1 MPLRETGDTL
11 ISTQTMSCTCMELAL
26 QGERL
31 CKAGDC
37 RAGVQFFEAAVQAGT
52 DDLKTLGAIYS
63 QLGNAYFYLQDYAK
77 ALEYHKHDLNL
88 ARTCQDRMG
97 EAKASGNLG
106 NTLKVIGK
114 YDEAIVCCMRHL
126 EISRELNDKVGEA
139 RALYNLGNVWHTKG
153 KQMGRTGNQ
162 DPGEFPPQVK
172 ECLQKAAQFY
182 QENLSLVKEL
192 GDKSAQGRACGNLG
206 NTHYLLG
213 NFGQAIQF
221 HDERLAIA
229 KEFGDKAAERR
240 AFTNL
245 GNAHIFLGE
254 FEIAAEHYK
263 KSLSIAKSLQDRALE
278 AQACYSL
285 GNTYTLLRDYPL
297 AIEYH
302 MRHLLIAQELRDRV
316 GESRAYWSLGNAHSA
331 LGNHESA
338 LDFANK
344 HLEISKEIGD
354 ETGQLTAQM
363 NLTDFRSMLGM
374 MPMSVVSDTSCRS
387 EMDTADV
394 ALKRPERAR
403 RFSMENMEIMK
414 LTPDKKERGDGGARP
429 KQKVQKSGQY
439 SHRHGPLRP
448 PLRQQGPEGRDEPSS
463 SQQHACCMTES
474 SRQGLRI
481 SEIDMRLQLGHL
493 QSESCL
499 FSVSR
504 FFRRATQL
512 SGKSRHRK
520 KRKSNGMMEDLDDD
534 GFFDQ
539 LSRCQSRRIDDQ
551 RCSFRLLESG
561 ATTPT
566 ATTPSHSRSAE
577 DSSRELAALVASPA
591 REELMD
597 MVAGL
602 QGSRMNDQR
611 ASLPTFPGLNSGDVI
626 NQLLTHSSERDVP
639 DDSFFEMLMRCQASR
654 LEDQR
659 SELPLELPHPT
670 VPDEDF
676 FSLIMK
682 VQSSRLDEQR
692 SHLPPSKST
701 PSTPAGKKKKKGT

>member
-1 MPLRETGDTL
+1 
-11 ISTQTMSCTCMELAL
+11 MELAL

-88 ARTCQDRMG
+88 ARTCRDPVG

-114 YDEAIVCCMRHL
+114 FDEAIVCCMRHL
-126 EISRELNDKVGEA
+126 EISRELSDRLGEG
-139 RALYNLGNVWHTKG
+139 RALYNLGNVWHAKG

-182 QENLSLVKEL
+182 EENLSVVKEL
-192 GDKSAQGRACGNLG
+192 GDRSAQGRACGNLG

-213 NFGQAIQF
+213 NFGQAINY
-221 HDERLAIA
+221 HEERLSIA

-254 FEIAAEHYK
+254 FEVATEHYK
-263 KSLSIAKSLQDRALE
+263 KSLAIAKSLQDRALE

-285 GNTYTLLRDYPL
+285 GNTYTLLRDYPM

-302 MRHLLIAQELRDRV
+302 MRHLRIAQELSDRV
-316 GESRAYWSLGNAHSA
+316 GEGRAYWSLGNAHSA
-331 LGNHESA
+331 LGNHENA
-338 LDFANK
+338 LDFASK
-344 HLEISKEIGD
+344 HLQISKEIGD
-354 ETGQLTAQM
+354 ETGQMTAQM
-363 NLTDFRSMLGM
+363 NLSDLKSMLGINAIGDQPARDKIDM
-374 MPMSVVSDTSCRS
+374 
-387 EMDTADV
+387 ADI

-403 RFSMENMEIMK
+403 RFSMENMEVMK
-414 LTPDKKERGDGGARP
+414 LTPDKKEKLRVEGGARP
-429 KQKVQKSGQY
+429 KQKVQKSASIATDMDHAAHPGQT
-439 SHRHGPLRP
+439 PLTANKDKKNG
-448 PLRQQGPEGRDEPSS
+448 LSEEMDEDSFFD
-463 SQQHACCMTES
+463 
-474 SRQGLRI
+474 L
-481 SEIDMRLQLGHL
+481 L
-493 QSESCL
+493 
-499 FSVSR
+499 SR
-504 FFRRATQL
+504 F
-512 SGKSRHRK
+512 
-520 KRKSNGMMEDLDDD
+520 
-534 GFFDQ
+534 
-539 LSRCQSRRIDDQ
+539 QSRRIDDQ
-551 RCSFRLLESG
+551 RCSSRLLENG
-561 ATTPT
+561 PHRTTRN
-566 ATTPSHSRSAE
+566 AASA
-577 DSSRELAALVASPA
+577 DPPKDLASLVAPPGT
-591 REELMD
+591 EELMD
-597 MVAGL
+597 MVAGV
-602 QGSRMNDQR
+602 QASRMNDQR
-611 ASLPTFPGLNSGDVI
+611 ASLPTFPGLNSGAVI
-626 NQLLTHSSERDVP
+626 NQLLTNRQDNQVP
-639 DDSFFEMLMRCQASR
+639 DDSFFEMLMRCQATR

-659 SELPLELPHPT
+659 FELPKELPHPT

-692 SHLPPSKST
+692 SQLPKTKGALST
-701 PSTPAGKKKKKGT
+701 PGKKKKKGT

>member
-1 MPLRETGDTL
+1 
-11 ISTQTMSCTCMELAL
+11 MSCTCMDLAL

-63 QLGNAYFYLQDYAK
+63 QLGNAYFYLQDYDK

-88 ARTCQDRMG
+88 ARACRDRIG

-114 YDEAIVCCMRHL
+114 FDEAIICCMRHL
-126 EISRELNDKVGEA
+126 EISRELKDRLGEA
-139 RALYNLGNVWHTKG
+139 RALYNLGNVWHAKG
-153 KQMGRTGNQ
+153 KHMGRTGNQ

-172 ECLQKAAQFY
+172 ECLQQAAQFY
-182 QENLSLVKEL
+182 EENLALVKEL
-192 GDKSAQGRACGNLG
+192 GDRSAQGRACGNLG

-213 NFGQAIQF
+213 NFRQAIGY
-221 HDERLAIA
+221 HEERLSIA

-240 AFTNL
+240 AYTNL

-263 KSLSIAKSLQDRALE
+263 KSLAIAKSLQDQALE

-285 GNTYTLLRDYPL
+285 GNTYTLLRDFPL

-302 MRHLLIAQELRDRV
+302 MRHLRIARELQDRV

-331 LGNHESA
+331 LGNHEAA

-354 ETGQLTAQM
+354 ETGQMTAQM
-363 NLTDFRSMLGM
+363 NLSDLKSVLGIHNM
-374 MPMSVVSDTSCRS
+374 NQS
-387 EMDTADV
+387 EAARKSEDIADV
-394 ALKRPERAR
+394 AMSRKPERAR

-414 LTPDKKERGDGGARP
+414 LTPDKKDKGKAEGGARP
-429 KQKVQKSGQY
+429 KQKVQKSASIATDMDHNTHHAQKQTPIDNGEIKNG
-439 SHRHGPLRP
+439 SGDDM
-448 PLRQQGPEGRDEPSS
+448 DEDSFFELL
-463 SQQHACCMTES
+463 T
-474 SRQGLRI
+474 
-481 SEIDMRLQLGHL
+481 
-493 QSESCL
+493 
-499 FSVSR
+499 R
-504 FFRRATQL
+504 F
-512 SGKSRHRK
+512 
-520 KRKSNGMMEDLDDD
+520 
-534 GFFDQ
+534 
-539 LSRCQSRRIDDQ
+539 QSRRIDDQ
-551 RCSFRLLESG
+551 RCSFRLLESAP
-561 ATTPT
+561 ATPAHPDTK
-566 ATTPSHSRSAE
+566 SK
-577 DSSRELAALVASPA
+577 DLASLVASPGT
-591 REELMD
+591 EELLD
-597 MVAGL
+597 MVAGF

-611 ASLPTFPGLNSGDVI
+611 ASLPSFPGLNSGDVI
-626 NQLLTHSSERDVP
+626 NQLLTSGQDSQVP
-639 DDSFFEMLMRCQASR
+639 DDSFFEMLMRCQATR

-659 SELPLELPHPT
+659 SELPKELPHPT

-692 SHLPPSKST
+692 SNMPKKPTQNT
-701 PSTPAGKKKKKGT
+701 PGKKKKKGT

>member
-1 MPLRETGDTL
+1 MPLGERTNL
-11 ISTQTMSCTCMELAL
+11 SAQTMSCTCMELAL

-52 DDLKTLGAIYS
+52 DDLKTLSAIYS
-63 QLGNAYFYLQDYAK
+63 QLGNAYFYLQDYVK

-88 ARTCQDRMG
+88 ARTCRDRVG

-114 YDEAIVCCMRHL
+114 FDEAIVCCMRHL
-126 EISRELNDKVGEA
+126 EISRELEDKVGEA
-139 RALYNLGNVWHTKG
+139 RALYNLGNVWHAKG

-172 ECLQKAAQFY
+172 HCLQKAAQFY

-192 GDKSAQGRACGNLG
+192 GDTSAQGRACGNLG

-213 NFGQAIQF
+213 NFSQAIQF
-221 HDERLAIA
+221 HEERLAIA

-240 AFTNL
+240 AYTNL

-302 MRHLLIAQELRDRV
+302 MRHLQIAQELRDRV

-354 ETGQLTAQM
+354 ETGQMTAQM
-363 NLTDFRSMLGM
+363 NLTDFRAMLGM
-374 MPMSVVSDTSCRS
+374 MPAVNSDTNSDL
-387 EMDTADV
+387 DTADV
-394 ALKRPERAR
+394 GLKRPERAR

-414 LTPDKKERGDGGARP
+414 LTPDKKEKGRDMGGARP
-429 KQKVQKSGQY
+429 KQKVQKSA
-439 SHRHGPLRP
+439 SIATDMDHTAHATVDR
-448 PLRQQGPEGRDEPSS
+448 EP
-463 SQQHACCMTES
+463 
-474 SRQGLRI
+474 
-481 SEIDMRLQLGHL
+481 
-493 QSESCL
+493 
-499 FSVSR
+499 
-504 FFRRATQL
+504 
-512 SGKSRHRK
+512 K
-520 KRKSNGMMEDLDDD
+520 KVNGIVEDLDED
-534 GFFDQ
+534 GFFDL
-539 LSRCQSRRIDDQ
+539 LSRFQSRRIDDQ
-551 RCSFRLLESG
+551 RCSFRLLES
-561 ATTPT
+561 APATPT
-566 ATTPSHSRSAE
+566 RITES
-577 DSSRELAALVASPA
+577 DSDLAALVGSPA

-597 MVAGL
+597 MVAGF
-602 QGSRMNDQR
+602 QVSRMNDQR

-626 NQLLTHSSERDVP
+626 NQLLTNSADKEVP

-659 SELPLELPHPT
+659 SELPKELPHPT

-682 VQSSRLDEQR
+682 VQSSRLDSQR
-692 SHLPPSKST
+692 SHLPTKSQPTT
-701 PSTPAGKKKKKGT
+701 PGKKKKKGT

>member
-1 MPLRETGDTL
+1 
-11 ISTQTMSCTCMELAL
+11 MELAL

-88 ARTCQDRMG
+88 ARTCRDPVG

-114 YDEAIVCCMRHL
+114 FDEAIVCCMRHL
-126 EISRELNDKVGEA
+126 EISRELSDRLGEA
-139 RALYNLGNVWHTKG
+139 RALYNLGNVWHAKG
-153 KQMGRTGNQ
+153 KQLGRTGNQ

-182 QENLSLVKEL
+182 EENLSVVKEL
-192 GDKSAQGRACGNLG
+192 GDRSAQGRACGNLG

-213 NFGQAIQF
+213 NFGQAINY
-221 HDERLAIA
+221 HEERLSIA

-254 FEIAAEHYK
+254 FEVATEHYK
-263 KSLSIAKSLQDRALE
+263 KSLAIAKSLQDRALE

-285 GNTYTLLRDYPL
+285 GNTYTLLRDYPM

-302 MRHLLIAQELRDRV
+302 MRHLRIAQELSDRV
-316 GESRAYWSLGNAHSA
+316 GEGRAYWSLGNAHSA
-331 LGNHESA
+331 LGNHENA
-338 LDFANK
+338 LDFASK
-344 HLEISKEIGD
+344 HLQISKEIGD
-354 ETGQLTAQM
+354 ETGQMTAQM
-363 NLTDFRSMLGM
+363 NLSDLKSMLGINAIGDQPARDKIDM
-374 MPMSVVSDTSCRS
+374 
-387 EMDTADV
+387 ADI

-403 RFSMENMEIMK
+403 RFSMENMEVMK
-414 LTPDKKERGDGGARP
+414 LTPDKKEKLRVEGGARP
-429 KQKVQKSGQY
+429 KQKVQKSASIATDMDHAAHPGQT
-439 SHRHGPLRP
+439 PLTANKDKKNG
-448 PLRQQGPEGRDEPSS
+448 LSEEMDEDSFFD
-463 SQQHACCMTES
+463 
-474 SRQGLRI
+474 L
-481 SEIDMRLQLGHL
+481 L
-493 QSESCL
+493 
-499 FSVSR
+499 SR
-504 FFRRATQL
+504 F
-512 SGKSRHRK
+512 
-520 KRKSNGMMEDLDDD
+520 
-534 GFFDQ
+534 
-539 LSRCQSRRIDDQ
+539 QSRRIDDQ
-551 RCSFRLLESG
+551 RCSSRLLENG
-561 ATTPT
+561 PHRTPRN
-566 ATTPSHSRSAE
+566 AASA
-577 DSSRELAALVASPA
+577 DPPKDLASLVASPGT
-591 REELMD
+591 EELMD
-597 MVAGL
+597 MVAGV

-611 ASLPTFPGLNSGDVI
+611 ASLPTFPGLNSGAVI
-626 NQLLTHSSERDVP
+626 NQLLTNRQDNQVP
-639 DDSFFEMLMRCQASR
+639 DDSFFEMLMRCQATR

-659 SELPLELPHPT
+659 FELPKELPHPT

-692 SHLPPSKST
+692 SQLPKT
-701 PSTPAGKKKKKGT
+701 KGAPSTPGKKKKKGT

>member
-1 MPLRETGDTL
+1 MNSGEWRDGEEITL
-11 ISTQTMSCTCMELAL
+11 HLHDISLTMSCTCMELAL

-88 ARTCQDRMG
+88 ARTCQDRVG

-126 EISRELNDKVGEA
+126 EISRDLNDKLGEA

-153 KQMGRTGNQ
+153 KQIGRTGNQ

-172 ECLQKAAQFY
+172 ECLQKAAQYY
-182 QENLSLVKEL
+182 QENLSLVQDL
-192 GDKSAQGRACGNLG
+192 GDRSAQGRACGNLG

-213 NFGQAIQF
+213 NFSQAIQF

-240 AFTNL
+240 ADTNL

-254 FEIAAEHYK
+254 FEIAAQQYK
-263 KSLSIAKSLQDRALE
+263 KSLSIAKSLQDLALE

-285 GNTYTLLRDYPL
+285 GNTYTLLREYAL

-302 MRHLLIAQELRDRV
+302 LRHLRIALELRDRV

-331 LGNHESA
+331 LGNHEAA
-338 LDFANK
+338 LGFAKK
-344 HLEISKEIGD
+344 HLEISQEIGD
-354 ETGQLTAQM
+354 ETGQMTAQM

-374 MPMSVVSDTSCRS
+374 LHMTEPDSRS
-387 EMDTADV
+387 ETDTADV
-394 ALKRPERAR
+394 GLKRPERAR

-414 LTPDKKERGDGGARP
+414 LTPDKKEKGEGGARP
-429 KQKVQKSGQY
+429 KQKVQKSA
-439 SHRHGPLRP
+439 SIATDMDHCAHPTP
-448 PLRQQGPEGRDEPSS
+448 DRD
-463 SQQHACCMTES
+463 QKACC
-474 SRQGLRI
+474 LL
-481 SEIDMRLQLGHL
+481 LQ
-493 QSESCL
+493 
-499 FSVSR
+499 
-504 FFRRATQL
+504 
-512 SGKSRHRK
+512 
-520 KRKSNGMMEDLDDD
+520 KSNGMMEDLDDD

-551 RCSFRLLESG
+551 RCSFHLLES
-561 ATTPT
+561 ATPT
-566 ATTPSHSRSAE
+566 PTHSSSEESAK
-577 DSSRELAALVASPA
+577 DLAALVASPA

-602 QGSRMNDQR
+602 QESRMNDQR
-611 ASLPTFPGLNSGDVI
+611 ASLPTFPGLKSGDVI
-626 NQLLTHSSERDVP
+626 NQLLTSSGERDVP
-639 DDSFFEMLMRCQASR
+639 DDSFFEMIMRCQASR

-659 SELPLELPHPT
+659 SELLPELPHPT

-676 FSLIMK
+676 FSLILK